1 MKLDDSARAEIF
13 ERHLALSAAPPE
25 EGGRRP
31 DVIVWPETSIP
42 FILTDN
48 PDFVCMASAFGIPGE
63 TITRKEEVI
72 PALQRMLA
80 SKTAYLLHV
89 SIASEDN
96 VWPLVPPGAA
106 NEQMLEANS

>member
-1 MKLDDSARAEIF
+1 MRFGLTSRFDNIGFSNAFFFQRTC
-13 ERHLALSAAPPE
+13 LSLLN
-25 EGGRRP
+25 GRFS
-31 DVIVWPETSIP
+31 ET
-42 FILTDN
+42 ILTDN

-72 PALQRMLA
+72 PALQRLLA
-80 SKTAYLLHV
+80 SPTAYLLHV